1 MAVGMVVGAG
11 IFKSPTAV
19 AQNTPDIAWLLGL
32 WALGGLISLIGGLC
46 YAELSAAFPDRG
58 GDYHFLRLAYGRTVA
73 FLFAWARF
81 MVVNT
86 GSLALLGFVLG
97 DYLQAVLPLGPYG
110 PAIYAA
116 IAVLAVTG
124 LNLRKLSA
132 GVEAQEWLT
141 WALLLGLA
149 VVILAGFLAAGQIA
163 PPNEAQAPP
172 APLHFGQALV
182 LVLLAYGGWNE
193 VTTLSADLRGGPK
206 AMLPLLIIS
215 LGIITALYLAVNAA
229 LAYGLGFG
237 GLAQAAAPAYAVV
250 EKGMG
255 EIGQILIL
263 GIVFAAVITSIN
275 ATVIAG
281 SRTTFAAAADWPQ
294 LRFLAGFD
302 AKSGVARSASIA
314 QCLVALALVGM
325 GAISLEGFRT
335 LVDYTAPV
343 YWLFLSLSGLAVIVL
358 RVRLPKIERPFRTPL
373 FPLAPLIFASAGGY
387 MVYSSILYVRQG
399 AIIGL
404 GVLALGALA
413 AAFLHWGE
421 ARASSRAQQK

>member
-19 AQNTPDIAWLLGL
+19 AQNTPDVVWLLGL
-32 WALGGLISLIGGLC
+32 WALGGVISLIGALC

-58 GDYHFLRLAYGRTVA
+58 GDYHFLRLAYGRTLA

-97 DYLQAVLPLGPYG
+97 DYLQAAWPLGPYG
-110 PAIYAA
+110 PAIYAT

-124 LNLRKLSA
+124 LNLRRLSA
-132 GVEAQEWLT
+132 GIEAQEWLT
-141 WALLLGLA
+141 WALLAGLA
-149 VVILAGFLAAGQIA
+149 LVIVAGFLAAGKIA
-163 PPNEAQAPP
+163 PPAAPAP
-172 APLHFGQALV
+172 LPLHFGQALV

-193 VTTLSADLRGGPK
+193 VTTLSADLRGGPR

-229 LAYGLGFG
+229 FAYGLGFA
-237 GLAQAAAPAYAVV
+237 GLAGAPAPAYAVV
-250 EKGMG
+250 EKGLG
-255 EIGQILIL
+255 GIGQFLIL

-302 AKSGVARSASIA
+302 AESGVARSAAIS

-343 YWLFLSLSGLAVIVL
+343 YWLFLCLSGLAVIVL
-358 RVRLPKIERPFRTPL
+358 RVRLPKIERPFRTPF
-373 FPLAPLIFASAGGY
+373 FPLAPLIFAGAGGY

-399 AIIGL
+399 AMFGL

-413 AAFLHWGE
+413 AGFLHWGE
-421 ARASSRAQQK
+421 ARAASRTQQE

>member
-19 AQNTPDIAWLLGL
+19 AQNTPDVVWLLGL
-32 WALGGLISLIGGLC
+32 WALGGVISLIGALC

-58 GDYHFLRLAYGRTVA
+58 GDYHFLRLAYGRTLA

-97 DYLQAVLPLGPYG
+97 DYLQAAWPLGPYG

-124 LNLRKLSA
+124 LNLRRLSA
-132 GVEAQEWLT
+132 GIEAQEWLT
-141 WALLLGLA
+141 WALLAGLA
-149 VVILAGFLAAGQIA
+149 LVIGAGFLAAGKIA
-163 PPNEAQAPP
+163 PPAVPAPS
-172 APLHFGQALV
+172 PLHFGQALV

-193 VTTLSADLRGGPK
+193 VTTLSADLRGGPR

-215 LGIITALYLAVNAA
+215 LGMITALYLAVNAA
-229 LAYGLGFG
+229 FAYGLGFA
-237 GLAQAAAPAYAVV
+237 GLAGAPAPAYAVV
-250 EKGMG
+250 EKGLG
-255 EIGQILIL
+255 GIGQFLIL
-263 GIVFAAVITSIN
+263 GIVIAAVITSIN

-302 AKSGVARSASIA
+302 AESGVARSAAIA

-343 YWLFLSLSGLAVIVL
+343 YWLFLCLSGLAVIVL

-373 FPLAPLIFASAGGY
+373 FPLAPLIFAGAGGY

-399 AIIGL
+399 AMFGL

-413 AAFLHWGE
+413 AGVLHWGE
-421 ARASSRAQQK
+421 ARAASRTQQE

>member
-19 AQNTPDIAWLLGL
+19 AQNTPDVIWLLGL
-32 WALGGLISLIGGLC
+32 WALGGVISLIGGLC
-46 YAELSAAFPDRG
+46 YAELCAAFPDRG
-58 GDYHFLRLAYGRTVA
+58 GDYHFLRLAYGRTMG

-141 WALLLGLA
+141 WALLIGLA
-149 VVILAGFLAAGQIA
+149 LVIVAGFLAAGQIA
-163 PPNEAQAPP
+163 PPPEAQAPP
-172 APLHFGQALV
+172 APLYFGQALV

-206 AMLPLLIIS
+206 AMLPLLVIS
-215 LGIITALYLAVNAA
+215 LGVITALYLAVNAA
-229 LAYGLGFG
+229 LAFGLGFD
-237 GLAQAAAPAYAVV
+237 GLANASAPAYAVV

-255 EIGQILIL
+255 GIGQILIL

-294 LRFLAGFD
+294 LQFLAGFD